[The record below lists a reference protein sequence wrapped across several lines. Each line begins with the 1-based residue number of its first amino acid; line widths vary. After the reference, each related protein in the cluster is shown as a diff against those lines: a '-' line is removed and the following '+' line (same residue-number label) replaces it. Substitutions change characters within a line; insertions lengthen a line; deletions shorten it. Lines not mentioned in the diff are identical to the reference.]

1 MSLAIQTGKNHMKV
15 TLDREGKNL
24 VRMGLELES
33 EKALKAYEMA
43 CRSLSHQVNIPGF
56 RRGKAPRNII
66 EKTLGVDYIKREAL
80 EKLVPELLSRAIMD
94 ESLDVITE
102 PQIDSCE
109 FELGSP
115 LKLNA
120 NFEIRPD
127 VTLGAYTGISVN
139 VPEATLPADAMDRAL
154 ASIAE
159 SKASLKAAPARAVA
173 NGDTVLLD
181 FECFV
186 NGELVEGGKAEGL
199 VLEVKEGTFIEGFCE
214 QLVGKEPG
222 QQFEVNVKFPE
233 EYRNKELANKD
244 ANFKVDLKE
253 IRERI
258 IPELNDELAVSI
270 GQASL
275 DALKEALQERLGE
288 EVRQENEMRSQR
300 AVVEGVVSAATV
312 DIPESMVERERD
324 LLLQQVRKYL
334 EQNNQSWDQFE
345 QSPDYE
351 QVRTNKLEEARQR
364 VLTSL
369 VLGAVVRAEKMSV
382 DDDEIAPYLAEIVA
396 RYDLQ
401 ADQVAR
407 NEELRRQVMEEVLTN
422 KVVQFL
428 VAKANIQFVPEPEGE
443 HAGHEHHNH
452 KEGEACEHEES
463 GDAKKSKKKA
473 SEKSAQKS

>member
-1 MSLAIQTGKNHMKV
+1 MKV

-102 PQIDSCE
+102 PEIDSCE

-120 NFEIRPD
+120 KFEIRPE
-127 VTLGAYTGISVN
+127 VTLGDYAGVSVD

-159 SKASLKAAPARAVA
+159 SKASLKAAPARPVA
-173 NGDTVLLD
+173 KGDTVLLD

-186 NGELVEGGKAEGL
+186 NGELVEGGKADGL
-199 VLEVKEGTFIEGFCE
+199 VLEVKEGTFIEGFCD

-222 QQFEVNVKFPE
+222 QKFDVTVKFPE

-244 ANFKVDLKE
+244 ATFKVDLVE
-253 IRERI
+253 IRERV

-270 GQASL
+270 GQPDL
-275 DALKEALQERLGE
+275 QTLKDALKERLGE
-288 EVRQENEMRSQR
+288 EVRQENEMRAQR
-300 AVVEGVVSAATV
+300 QVVEAVVKAATV
-312 DIPESMVERERD
+312 DIPPSMVERERD

-334 EQNNQSWDQFE
+334 EQNNQDWDQFSS
-345 QSPDYE
+345 SPDFE
-351 QVRTNKLEEARQR
+351 QIRENKLEEARQR

-396 RYDLQ
+396 RYDL
-401 ADQVAR
+401 AAEQVAR

-428 VAKANIQFVPEPEGE
+428 VGKAKIQYVPEPEEAKHDHSHE
-443 HAGHEHHNH
+443 HGHEHHEH
-452 KEGEACEHEES
+452 QEGESHDHPKEGGEATT
-463 GDAKKSKKKA
+463 SKKKA
-473 SEKSAQKS
+473 SKESAQKS